1 MQHGGITMADGRNV
15 SIEIQGSKLVIT
27 CDLAKDFGPSK
38 SGKTVI
44 IASTDGN
51 MALPGDEKVRL
62 GLNLYRTR

>member
-1 MQHGGITMADGRNV
+1 MADGRNV
-15 SIEIQGSKLVIT
+15 DIEVRGSKLIIT
-27 CDLAKDFGPSK
+27 CDLDKDFGPSK

-51 MALPGDEKVRL
+51 MAIPGNDKIKL